1 MFETVQTDDALLSAF
16 EDAGVGCALVAL
28 DGRCMR
34 ANPALARLLDTDPE
48 ALAGEPCP
56 VSRGEGS
63 YEREIV
69 RADGSSVWLLVTA
82 SMARDEDGRP
92 RHLVVHA
99 HDITAR
105 KEAEAA
111 LRSREEQLRLA
122 EKLESIGQLAA
133 GIAHEINT
141 PVQFIGDTVGFV
153 KQAAEDLLALVEA
166 QDAVIAEPSGV
177 QARARIEEARDV
189 ADLAYLRER
198 LPVAFE
204 RTSDGIRRIGDIVR
218 AMRDFAHPGSGGHEP
233 IDLNAAVR
241 NTLVVVRSEYRD
253 VADVETDLADLP
265 AVPANGSEI
274 NQVLINLLVNAAH
287 SIADSGTG
295 ERGTIRIATRGL
307 EDAVALSISDTGCGI
322 PEDVRSRIFD
332 PFFTTKEVGRGIGQ
346 GLAIAHTLVV
356 ERHGGSLTFE
366 TVPGAGTTFHVRLPI
381 GGAPSPAQVARRQGL
396 A

>member
-34 ANPALARLLDTDPE
+34 ANPALARLLDADPE

-82 SMARDEDGRP
+82 SMARDEDGRT

-332 PFFTTKEVGRGIGQ
+332 PFFTTKEVGRGMGR

-356 ERHGGSLTFE
+356 GRHGGSPTFE
-366 TVPGAGTTFHVRLPI
+366 TAPGAGTPFHVRLPI
-381 GGAPSPAQVARRQGL
+381 GGAPSLAQVARRQGL